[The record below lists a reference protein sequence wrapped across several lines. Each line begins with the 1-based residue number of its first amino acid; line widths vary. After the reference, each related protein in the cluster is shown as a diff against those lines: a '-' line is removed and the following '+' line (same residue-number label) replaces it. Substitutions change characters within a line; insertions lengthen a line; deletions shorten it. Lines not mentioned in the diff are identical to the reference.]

1 LDTEQTT
8 QDSEPVEARLAAY
21 FSATPEAAKPEP
33 AATEPVQAETDNATN
48 DDEQP
53 EAAPED
59 DGHDDFEADG
69 KVYRIDR
76 ELKAKVSEW
85 KEGHLRTQD
94 YTRKTQELADIT
106 RQAQLMAETIQHRQ
120 ALDTE
125 TTKEREELSKVSADL
140 QRYKEVDWSNLEV
153 ETYVKLKGQM
163 DVLKERAQELKGSI
177 DSKTTEF
184 KAKFETNRKKAVEE
198 GFKFLSKVVPNF
210 NEESVKA
217 ARSGAMNNG
226 YTEGELDNV
235 YDARFVALSW
245 KAAQYDKLQSGK
257 SAAVASVQKAPP
269 VVKPGASVPGAA
281 AERKFKDVRQALKKT
296 GSVDDFARALIA
308 RGMT

>member
-1 LDTEQTT
+1 MDTEQPQTDSDPT
-8 QDSEPVEARLAAY
+8 QRLAA
-21 FSATPEAAKPEP
+21 FFNPTPEAAK
-33 AATEPVQAETDNATN
+33 VET
-48 DDEQP
+48 
-53 EAAPED
+53 AAPEATETEETPETQPEEAD
-59 DGHDDFEADG
+59 DGNDDFDVDG
-69 KVYRIDR
+69 TVYRIPKD
-76 ELKAKVSEW
+76 LKAKVSEW
-85 KEGHLRTQD
+85 KDGHLRTQD

-120 ALDTE
+120 LLDTE
-125 TTKEREELSKVSADL
+125 TAKEREELAKVSADL

-184 KAKFETNRKKAVEE
+184 KTKFETNRKKALEE
-198 GFKFLSKVVPNF
+198 GFKYLQKAIPSF
-210 NEESVKA
+210 NEDSVKL
-217 ARSGAMNNG
+217 ARSSALSLG
-226 YTEGELDNV
+226 YTEGELEHV

-269 VVKPGASVPGAA
+269 VVKPGAVVPGAS
-281 AERKFKDVRQALKKT
+281 AERKYKDARQQLKKS
-296 GSVDDFARALIA
+296 GSLSDTARVLLA
-308 RGMT
+308 RGLT

>member
-1 LDTEQTT
+1 LEPEQTT

-21 FSATPEAAKPEP
+21 FSATPEVAKPEP

-59 DGHDDFEADG
+59 DGNDDFDVDG
-69 KVYRIDR
+69 NVYRIPR

-94 YTRKTQELADIT
+94 YTRKTQELADLH
-106 RQAQLMAETIQHRQ
+106 RHAQLMAETIQHRQ

-163 DVLKERAQELKGSI
+163 DVLKERAQELKGAL
-177 DSKTTEF
+177 DSKATEF
-184 KAKFETNRKKAVEE
+184 RTKAETNKKQAIEE
-198 GFKFLSKVVPNF
+198 GYKYLTKVIPNF
-210 NEESVKA
+210 NEDSVKA
-217 ARSGAMNNG
+217 ARAAAKALGATDQ
-226 YTEGELDNV
+226 YLDNILDPV
-235 YDARFVALSW
+235 YVALSW

-281 AERKFKDVRQALKKT
+281 ADRKIKDARQSLKKS
-296 GSVDDFARALIA
+296 GSVDDFARVLIA

>member
-1 LDTEQTT
+1 LDTEQTS
-8 QDSEPVEARLAAY
+8 QDSEPVEQRLAAY
-21 FSATPEAAKPEP
+21 FSATPEVAKPEP
-33 AATEPVQAETDNATN
+33 AATEPVQAETETATN

-125 TTKEREELSKVSADL
+125 TKEEREKLAKVRADL
-140 QRYKEVDWSNLEV
+140 ELYKKVDWNAVSGEDGQ
-153 ETYVKLKGQM
+153 KLLLQR
-163 DVLKERAQELKGSI
+163 DLLKEQAEELKASLEA
-177 DSKTTEF
+177 KTTEF

-281 AERKFKDVRQALKKT
+281 AERKYKDVRQALKKS

-308 RGMT
+308 RGIS

>member
-1 LDTEQTT
+1 LEPEQTS

-21 FSATPEAAKPEP
+21 FSATPEVAKPEP
-33 AATEPVQAETDNATN
+33 AATEPVQAETETN

-59 DGHDDFEADG
+59 DGNDDFDVDG
-69 KVYRIDR
+69 NVYRIPR

-120 ALDTE
+120 QIDRETE
-125 TTKEREELSKVSADL
+125 SERGELIKVRADL
-140 QRYKEVDWSNLEV
+140 DQYKKVDWNSLDSD
-153 ETYVKLKGQM
+153 TIQKLVLQR
-163 DVLKERAQELKGSI
+163 DALKERAEELKTSI
-177 DSKTTEF
+177 DTKTAEF
-184 KAKFETNRKKAVEE
+184 KTKFETNRKKAIEE
-198 GFKFLSKVVPNF
+198 GFKFLQKVVPSF
-210 NEESVKA
+210 NEESVKS
-217 ARSGAMNNG
+217 ARSGALNNG

-281 AERKFKDVRQALKKT
+281 AERKFKDARQALKKS
-296 GSVDDFARALIA
+296 GSVDDFARVLIA

>member
-1 LDTEQTT
+1 LDTEQTS

-21 FSATPEAAKPEP
+21 FSATPEVAKPEP
-33 AATEPVQAETDNATN
+33 AAAPEVQTAETETDEP
-48 DDEQP
+48 EQP

-59 DGHDDFEADG
+59 DGNDDFDVDG
-69 KVYRIDR
+69 NVYRIPR

-125 TTKEREELSKVSADL
+125 TTKEREELAKVSADL

-184 KAKFETNRKKAVEE
+184 KAKFETNRKRAVEE
-198 GFKFLSKVVPNF
+198 GFKFLQKVVPNF
-210 NEESVKA
+210 SEESVKS

-281 AERKFKDVRQALKKT
+281 AERKFKDARQSLKKS
-296 GSVDDFARALIA
+296 GSVDDFARVLIA

>member
-1 LDTEQTT
+1 LDTEQTS
-8 QDSEPVEARLAAY
+8 QDSEPVEQRLAAY
-21 FSATPEAAKPEP
+21 FSATPEVAKPEP
-33 AATEPVQAETDNATN
+33 AATEPVQAETETATN

-184 KAKFETNRKKAVEE
+184 KTKFETNRKKAVEE
-198 GFKFLSKVVPNF
+198 GFKFLQKVVPNF

-308 RGMT
+308 RGIS